1 MMWPS
6 QNARRMWAT
15 VATFAAFLGG
25 FLAYLNVEPVAVLF
39 QGQHLQNLFRDVFPP
54 RLAVLWERSGLWWSV
69 VETLAMA
76 FAGTT
81 LGLAFALPAGLAGAA
96 NTTPHGGLRAAVRF
110 LLSLE
115 RALSSFFILMVL
127 LIAFGLGPFAA
138 TITLALGTLGG
149 FGKLFAESLERVEAA
164 PAEALAALG
173 ASRSQQI
180 CFAVLPQA
188 APALITGSLYAFDIN
203 LRAAIALGIFGAG
216 GLGAELLLAYN
227 TLRYHDV
234 LALALVSLV
243 LVTAVERVSDF
254 LRQRI

>member
-6 QNARRMWAT
+6 EKARRQWAAA
-15 VATFAAFLGG
+15 ATLAIFLGG
-25 FLAYLNVEPVAVLF
+25 FLAYLNVEPLAALL
-39 QGQHLQNLFRDVFPP
+39 QGRHLQDLLWDVFPP

-81 LGLAFALPAGLAGAA
+81 IGLALALPAGLAGAA
-96 NTTPHGGLRAAVRF
+96 NTTPHRSFRAAVRF
-110 LLSLE
+110 LLSVE

-149 FGKLFAESLERVEAA
+149 FGKLFAESLERVDTA
-164 PAEALAALG
+164 PGEALAALG

-188 APALITGSLYAFDIN
+188 APALITGSLYALDIN

-216 GLGAELLLAYN
+216 GLGAE
-227 TLRYHDV
+227 RPG
-234 LALALVSLV
+234 
-243 LVTAVERVSDF
+243 
-254 LRQRI
+254 